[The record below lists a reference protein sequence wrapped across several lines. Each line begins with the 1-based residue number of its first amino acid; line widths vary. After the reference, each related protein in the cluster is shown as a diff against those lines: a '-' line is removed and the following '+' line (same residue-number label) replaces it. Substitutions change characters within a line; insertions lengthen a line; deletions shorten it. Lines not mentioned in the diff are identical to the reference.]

1 MPRMT
6 IAYLLTYTGPGAAGD
21 ALRAWL
27 KGAPVAFFRRAKGIA
42 SIDLYEP
49 ETSARDP
56 YLDDGAPPLAT
67 LQAAF
72 ATLGELEAALASAE
86 FRAAIVAPSPAPPDA
101 ARATHEAMDWR
112 FYPVKGEAAPAPLR
126 AACSYVV
133 RYHRPA
139 EDEAAFVKFYVEH
152 HPPLL
157 GKFPNI
163 RNVMCYLP
171 IAWRDPT
178 PIAHSDYMLGNEVV
192 FDTLADLNAS
202 LKSEVR
208 HELREDFK
216 RFPKFTGRNTHF
228 AMRRT
233 RLHG

>member
-1 MPRMT
+1 MT

-21 ALRAWL
+21 ALRAWIM
-27 KGAPVAFFRRAKGIA
+27 GAPVALFKKAKGIE
-42 SIDLYEP
+42 SIDLYVP
-49 ETSARDP
+49 EKPAHDP

-72 ATLGELEAALASAE
+72 KTPADVEDVLASAE
-86 FRAAIVAPSPAPPDA
+86 FRAAIVAPSPAPPDKV
-101 ARATHEAMDWR
+101 RATHEAMAWH
-112 FYPVKGEAAPAPLR
+112 FYPVKGESKPAPLT
-126 AACSYVV
+126 ATCSYVV

-139 EDEAAFVKFYVEH
+139 EDETAFVKFYVDH
-152 HPPLL
+152 HPALL

-171 IAWRDPT
+171 IAWQDPT

-192 FDTLADLNAS
+192 FDSIDGLNAS
-202 LKSEVR
+202 LKSDVR
-208 HELREDFK
+208 HELRDDFK

-233 RLHG
+233 RLLG